1 MVPSEVAARNSLA
14 VDIYQCDEAFAHGT
28 TRHSPDL
35 AVLNPPGGAAV
46 VACHARRKGAV
57 LEKARLI
64 NHANVVLRNLAKE
77 LADSLIEM
85 HVVTYWSEDVRRIR
99 LSKNLIDT
107 GRVSHSPACSRV

>member
-1 MVPSEVAARNSLA
+1 MATGIGQEYA
-14 VDIYQCDEAFAHGT
+14 
-28 TRHSPDL
+28 DL
-35 AVLNPPGGAAV
+35 AVLNPPGRAAV
-46 VACHARRKGAV
+46 LACHARRMGAF

-107 GRVSHSPACSRV
+107 GRVSHSPACSRVE